1 VTRTTTR
8 RLIKYIHTPILVE
21 AISNFKPN
29 FYDLLLL
36 DITMP
41 IMNGFELCEK
51 VLILDLNIGV
61 CFITAG
67 EIDQEAIRE
76 LRPLRTIG
84 GCFIQK
90 LVEMGHL
97 IRQLISELIRQ
108 KPY

>member
-1 VTRTTTR
+1 MTTTTTR

-21 AISNFKPN
+21 AISNFKPS

-61 CFITAG
+61 CFTTAA

-76 LRPLRTIG
+76 LRPL
-84 GCFIQK
+84 
-90 LVEMGHL
+90 
-97 IRQLISELIRQ
+97 
-108 KPY
+108 